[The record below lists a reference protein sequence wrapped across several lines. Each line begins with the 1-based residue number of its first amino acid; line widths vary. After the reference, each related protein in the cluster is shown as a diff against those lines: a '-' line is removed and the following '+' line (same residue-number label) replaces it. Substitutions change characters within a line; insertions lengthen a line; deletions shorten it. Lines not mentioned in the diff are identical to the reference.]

1 MTDIV
6 ERLRAYDSLRDTT
19 SSDKAIRRE
28 WGPQNYKIVT
38 ALEQGAK
45 AEELMMQVE
54 ELMMQVEERMRF
66 TEELMTAVRFLRIY
80 WNDFA
85 QF

>member
-54 ELMMQVEERMRF
+54 ELMRDI
-66 TEELMTAVRFLRIY
+66 EELMTAVRFLRIY
-80 WNDFA
+80 SNDFA
-85 QF
+85 QEYRR

>member
-1 MTDIV
+1 MT
-6 ERLRAYDSLRDTT
+6 DTT

-28 WGPQNYKIVT
+28 WGPQDYKIIRIK